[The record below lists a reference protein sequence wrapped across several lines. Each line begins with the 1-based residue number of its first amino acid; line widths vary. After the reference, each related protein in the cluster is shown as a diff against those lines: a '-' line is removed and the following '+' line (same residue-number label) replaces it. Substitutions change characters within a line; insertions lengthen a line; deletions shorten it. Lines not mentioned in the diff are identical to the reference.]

1 MKSIYFRNFAATAA
15 TVLLC
20 MLIIALSVVC
30 ILRSYSIDE
39 YLDSMSN
46 EAKEVSRIASA
57 SSDYEN
63 LDGWSLSMVLCAV
76 SGSTG
81 NNILVTDVDGIVC
94 SCSDDMPDCKHLGLQ
109 ISTDT
114 IEAIMHSRR
123 NIALVEFDNIYGERV
138 YVSSDSI
145 YNANDDLIGYVFV
158 SNAPGNVIR
167 NWGSPVALILFIS
180 GGVFV
185 IALAAAFVYSKR
197 MARPLDEMA
206 AASRKFARG
215 DFSVRVRQIE
225 EPEGEMGALIEAFN
239 KMADSLESSEK
250 RRSEFVGNISHEL
263 RTPMTSIAGFADGI
277 LDGTIPKAEEEKYLV
292 IIRDE
297 TRRLSRLVRD
307 MLDASQQRFHSGD
320 TSKHS
325 VFDITE
331 VSVLTLLSFESRA
344 TQKGLDVD
352 AQIPD
357 NNIMVRADKDA
368 ITRVIFNLLDN
379 AVKFADRDSTITLRI
394 YKDDTKAYISIKD
407 VGETIPQ
414 DDLPYIFDRFHKS
427 DRSRSLD
434 KDGVGLG
441 LYLVKEIINAHD
453 EDIIVKSANGVT
465 EFVFSLPLAD

>member
-20 MLIIALSVVC
+20 MLIVALSVVC

-46 EAKEVSRIASA
+46 EAIEVSRIASA
-57 SSDYEN
+57 SSDYDN
-63 LDGWSLSMVLCAV
+63 LDGWALSMVLCAV

-81 NNILVTDVDGIVC
+81 NNIIVTDDTGLVM
-94 SCSDDMPDCKHLGLQ
+94 SCSDALPDCCHLGLQ
-109 ISTDT
+109 IAPETL
-114 IEAIMHSRR
+114 EFLKQSRR
-123 NIALVEFDNIYGERV
+123 NAAPVEFDNIYGEKV
-138 YVSSDSI
+138 YVRSNAI
-145 YNANDDLIGYVFV
+145 YNAEEKVIGYVFV
-158 SNAPGNVIR
+158 SNAPRNVIR

-185 IALAAAFVYSKR
+185 IALSGAFIYSKR

-215 DFSVRVRQIE
+215 DFSVRVKQIE

-277 LDGTIPKAEEEKYLV
+277 LDGTIPKSEEQKYLV

-320 TSKHS
+320 ASQRS
-325 VFDITE
+325 VFDVSE

-344 TQKGLDVD
+344 TKKGLDVD
-352 AQIPD
+352 AQLPD

-368 ITRVIFNLLDN
+368 ITRVIYNLLDN
-379 AVKFADRDSTITLRI
+379 AVKFANQDSTITLRI
-394 YKDDTKAYISIKD
+394 YKDDKKAYVSIKD
-407 VGETIPQ
+407 IGETIPA

-453 EDIIVKSANGVT
+453 EDIIVRSANGVT